1 VLTTNT
7 VRGYKSQFA
16 AFLRICTQYSIDYGQ
31 PLSEADLCFAM
42 AVYAHSHKITTLPT
56 FISALN
62 RYHRQLF
69 QVDLPRAALYQQTRV
84 GLENYYGNYAAS
96 AAKTALTLDDLC
108 EFARLLDTRY
118 FEHAR
123 DWCACLLAFFGLF
136 RINEYMNSGLRHG
149 HVRLTAYGVDITVI
163 RSKTSNIPVVV
174 TVASRN
180 DQLCPARA
188 LSHYLGF
195 FRALS
200 LPCRPDDPLFVSR
213 LRDQEVITATTD
225 VEFIARLRELITAA
239 FPDRDPA
246 RYAGHSF
253 RRGGAS
259 AMQLA
264 GVPAAVI
271 QKHGRWTSDAF
282 RAYLDAAS
290 SPALRLIAT
299 QALRQAP

>member
-1 VLTTNT
+1 MLTSNT
-7 VRGYKSQFA
+7 VRAYKSQYA
-16 AFLRICTQYSIDYGQ
+16 AFLRICTLYGIDFGQ
-31 PLSEADLCFAM
+31 RLSEADLCFVM
-42 AVYAHSHKITTLPT
+42 AVYANSHKITTLPT

-62 RYHRQLF
+62 RYHQRLF
-69 QVDLPRAALYQQTRV
+69 QHDLPRAALFQQTRV
-84 GLENYYGNYAAS
+84 GLEHYYGNNAAS
-96 AAKTALTLDDLC
+96 AAKMALTLEDLC
-108 EFARLLDTRY
+108 ELARLLDTRY

-123 DWCACLLAFFGLF
+123 DWCACLMAFFGLL

-149 HVRLTAYGVDITVI
+149 HVHLTSYGVDITVV

-188 LSHYLGF
+188 LRHYLGF
-195 FRALS
+195 FPVLS
-200 LPCRPDDPLFVSR
+200 LPCRQDDPLFISR
-213 LRDQEVITATTD
+213 LRDQAVVTATTD
-225 VEFIARLRELITAA
+225 AEFIARLRELITAA

-253 RRGGAS
+253 RRGGAT

-271 QKHGRWTSDAF
+271 QKHGRWLSDAF

-290 SPALRLIAT
+290 NPALRLIAT
-299 QALRQAP
+299 RALLPAP

>member
-1 VLTTNT
+1 
-7 VRGYKSQFA
+7 
-16 AFLRICTQYSIDYGQ
+16 
-31 PLSEADLCFAM
+31 M
-42 AVYAHSHKITTLPT
+42 AVYANSHKITTLPT

-69 QVDLPRAALYQQTRV
+69 QMDLPRAALYQQTRV
-84 GLENYYGNYAAS
+84 GLENYYGNTAAS

-108 EFARLLDTRY
+108 EFARHLDTRY

-123 DWCACLLAFFGLF
+123 DWCACLLAFFGLL
-136 RINEYMNSGLRHG
+136 RINEYMNSGLRQG
-149 HVRLTAYGVDITVI
+149 HVRLTSYGVDITVV

-174 TVASRN
+174 SLASRN

-195 FRALS
+195 FTALA
-200 LPCRPDDPLFVSR
+200 LLGRQDDPLFVSR
-213 LRDQEVITATTD
+213 LRDQTVTAPTTD
-225 VEFIARLRELITAA
+225 AEFIARVRELITAA

-264 GVPAAVI
+264 GVPAVVI

-290 SPALRLIAT
+290 NPALRLIAT
-299 QALRQAP
+299 RALLRPAP

>member
-1 VLTTNT
+1 M
-7 VRGYKSQFA
+7 RSYKSQYA
-16 AFLRICTQYSIDYGQ
+16 AFLRICTMYGIDYGQ
-31 PLSEADLCFAM
+31 CLSEADLCFVM
-42 AVYAHSHKITTLPT
+42 AVYAHSHKITSLPT

-69 QVDLPRAALYQQTRV
+69 QVELPRTALYQQTRV
-84 GLENYYGNYAAS
+84 GIENYYGNTAAS

-108 EFARLLDTRY
+108 EFARHLDTRY

-123 DWCACLLAFFGLF
+123 DWCASLLAFFGLL
-136 RINEYMNSGLRHG
+136 RINEYRNSGLRHG
-149 HVRLTAYGVDITVI
+149 QVRLTSYGVDITVV

-174 TVASRN
+174 SLTSRN
-180 DQLCPARA
+180 DQLRPARA
-188 LSHYLGF
+188 LGHYLGF

-200 LPCRPDDPLFVSR
+200 LPSRPDDPLFVTR
-213 LRDQEVITATTD
+213 LQNQSVVMATTD
-225 VEFIARLRELITAA
+225 SEFIARLRELITAA
-239 FPDRDPA
+239 FPDRDPS

-259 AMQLA
+259 ALQLA

-282 RAYLDAAS
+282 RVYLDAAS
-290 SPALRLIAT
+290 NPALRLIAT
-299 QALRQAP
+299 RALLRPAP